1 MMVAGWWGLVFLSGC
16 GGGSG
21 VKTTPPVAVP
31 PPAEATRESESRLRA
46 GDPLQIRIETNP
58 SIPAQTY
65 ELAVDDEGQIA
76 LPLIGRLKAGGL
88 TTSELADS
96 IQKAYVPR
104 YYVRCTATV
113 LAPVRFF
120 YVGGEVKN
128 PSRFQWSKDMTLLK
142 AINTAS
148 GFTDFAN
155 RTKVEIAR
163 GRTKLVYDCEE
174 IRRNPEK
181 DVAIQPGDS
190 IYVPR
195 SIF

>member
-1 MMVAGWWGLVFLSGC
+1 MAVMGFVFLSGC
-16 GGGSG
+16 GGSASSSP
-21 VKTTPPVAVP
+21 KTTLPAVAP
-31 PPAEATRESESRLRA
+31 LPEAAVESESRLRS
-46 GDPLQIRIETNP
+46 GDPLQIRIETSPNV
-58 SIPAQTY
+58 PALTY
-65 ELAVDDEGQIA
+65 EFGVDDEGQIA
-76 LPLIGRLKAGGL
+76 LPLIGRLKAQGL
-88 TTSELADS
+88 TTSELADN

-128 PSRFQWSKDMTLLK
+128 PNRFPWSKDMTLLK

-148 GFTDFAN
+148 GFSDFAN
-155 RTKVEIAR
+155 RSKVEIAR
-163 GRTKLVYDCEE
+163 SRTKQVHDCED
-174 IRRNPEK
+174 IRRHPEK